1 MSTSADNPHDL
12 PPDFPDYDNP
22 PVPFWEAHGH
32 WIMPLAVLL
41 LTALLTVVAFPPF
54 EVPEAAYVLA
64 VPGVLWAYRRPA
76 WKLYAGIMLGSQV
89 IAWAVLLFWLHH
101 ATWAGYVLLAPVIGL
116 WVGSWFLLVR
126 WTMPRII
133 GLPKINRLFAVAG
146 LAAAW
151 VLIEWTRTWVLT
163 GFPWLPLAA
172 SQWQR
177 SAVLQVAA
185 FTGAGGVSFI
195 LALMN
200 LGFAAYGHRLF
211 FEHELKGLK
220 KRSQEFMLGV
230 FGLLVCLSVHVSESV
245 NRHHFNV
252 PLGRFGLVQP
262 NVPQDLKWDPAQGP
276 ATVETLQQAT
286 ASAARRNPDVILW
299 PEAVTPWVIVG
310 GHDRSVRD
318 FVEHT
323 AATNE
328 TTLLL
333 GSIGV
338 ENTPVD
344 PAAPRWINGVFKVDP
359 VTGLSPDYYVKRHLV
374 PFGEYV
380 PLRPVLGWLE
390 KVVPIGGDFAPG
402 EFSSAIPL
410 RTRSGMVEASPLI
423 CYEDVFPN
431 LARDSVRS
439 GNDLFIVQTNNG
451 WFGEGGAAEQHAAHS
466 VLRAVE
472 TRRPVIRVG
481 NAGWSGW
488 IDEFGAT
495 RAVLRRVA
503 RVGADGVK
511 RWVVSTKPKEEGS
524 IYFKG
529 TGIIDV
535 TRDQRWIGRE
545 SFYVERGDW
554 FLLVCVALVGTGWFL
569 VRIRQPEAEEEKD
582 A

>member
-1 MSTSADNPHDL
+1 MRPL

-22 PVPFWEAHGH
+22 PTPFWEAHGV
-32 WIMPLAVLL
+32 WLLPIAVGL
-41 LTALLTVVAFPPF
+41 LTALLTVVSFPPF

-64 VPGVLWAYRRPA
+64 VPGVLWAFRRPA
-76 WKLYAGIMLGSQV
+76 WRLYAGTMLGSQV
-89 IAWAVLLFWLHH
+89 LAWGVMLYWLHH
-101 ATWAGYVLLAPVIGL
+101 ATWAGYLLLFPVIGL

-126 WTMPRII
+126 WAMPRIL
-133 GLPKINRLFAVAG
+133 GLPHLNRLFAVAG

-151 VLIEWTRTWVLT
+151 VLIEWSRTWVLS

-177 SAVLQVAA
+177 SAMLQVAA
-185 FTGAGGVSFI
+185 FTGAGGVSFV
-195 LALMN
+195 LVLMN

-211 FEHELKGLK
+211 FEKELKGLR
-220 KRSQEFMLGV
+220 KRSQELMLGL
-230 FGLLVCLSVHVSESV
+230 FCCLVCMCVFLIEAF
-245 NRHHFNV
+245 NRNHFIV

-262 NVPQDLKWDPAQGP
+262 NVPQDLKWDPTQGP
-276 ATVETLQQAT
+276 AIVETLQQAT
-286 ASAARRNPDVILW
+286 ASAARRYPDAILW

-338 ENTPVD
+338 EAN
-344 PAAPRWINGVFKVDP
+344 PADGADPRWINGSFKVDP
-359 VTGLSPDYYVKRHLV
+359 RNGLSADYYVKRHLV

-380 PLRPVLGWLE
+380 PLRPLLGWLE
-390 KVVPIGGDFAPG
+390 KVVPIGGDFASG
-402 EFSSAIPL
+402 EYAGTIPL
-410 RTRSGMVEASPLI
+410 TTRSGQVLASPLI
-423 CYEDVFPN
+423 CYEDVFPD
-431 LARDSVRS
+431 LARASVRA
-439 GNDLFIVQTNNG
+439 GGDLLIVQTNNG

-495 RAVLRRVA
+495 AAVLQRVA
-503 RVGADGVK
+503 RVTPEGTR
-511 RWVVSTKPKEEGS
+511 RWVVSTKPTEEGS

-529 TGIIDV
+529 SGVIDV
-535 TRDQRWIGRE
+535 TRDSRWIGRE
-545 SFYVERGDW
+545 SFYVEHGDW
-554 FLLVCVALVGTGWFL
+554 FLLACVLLAGTGWFL
-569 VRIRQPEAEEEKD
+569 VRIRQPKTDPVTE
-582 A
+582 